1 MAVYTQTLFSLPLMG
16 IVLTLVEVIFG
27 GSFGMFTNVRVKII
41 KTSSEVNTDSI
52 SIMGD
57 RWLLQ

>member
-1 MAVYTQTLFSLPLMG
+1 MG